1 MVNLKILML
10 LCFGLVA
17 FACAVKPSVNQFS
30 KSVSDPD
37 NSIYFYGDA
46 VTENVKEGDYP
57 VLIFINSHYQCTGVI
72 KVKKIQKVVRPLVSK
87 LQLNIAG
94 IATVDSMKPVISD
107 LRNYYPGGS
116 FKVNRLLVSAYF
128 ILPEKVVSKERTC
141 LSTLYSLK
149 EVNSYTM

>member
-1 MVNLKILML
+1 MISLKNLILF
-10 LCFGLVA
+10 CFGLVA
-17 FACAVKPSVNQFS
+17 FACSVKPSVNQFS
-30 KSVSDPD
+30 KIVSDPD
-37 NSIYFYGDA
+37 DSIYLYGDA
-46 VTENVKEGDYP
+46 VTGTIKEGDYP

-72 KVKKIQKVVRPLVSK
+72 KIKKIHKVVRPLVSK

-94 IATVDSMKPVISD
+94 IATADTMKPVISD

-128 ILPEKVVSKERTC
+128 ILPEKVVSKEGTC
-141 LSTLYSLK
+141 LSTVYSLK